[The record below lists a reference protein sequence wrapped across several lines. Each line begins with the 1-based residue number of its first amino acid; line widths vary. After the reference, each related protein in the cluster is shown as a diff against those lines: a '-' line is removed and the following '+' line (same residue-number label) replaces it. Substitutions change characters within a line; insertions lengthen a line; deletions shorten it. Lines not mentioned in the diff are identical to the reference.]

1 MCKHI
6 EILTASRKAVESTKE
21 AVLDIIVNEFS
32 VYHKVRDEL
41 WRRLAAYDA
50 LIEDIAENGCKSCEY
65 DAKDSC
71 RKSDYLMFVEDYVT
85 HHDGGKCESCK
96 SV

>member
-6 EILTASRKAVESTKE
+6 DILVASRKAVESTKE
-21 AVLDIIVNEFS
+21 AVLDMLVEEFWP
-32 VYHKVRDEL
+32 YHNTRTEF

-50 LIEDIAENGCKSCEY
+50 LLLDIGENGCRSCKFDFRDPY
-65 DAKDSC
+65 
-71 RKSDYLMFVEDYVT
+71 RKSDYLKFVEDYVT
-85 HHDGGKCESCK
+85 HHDGGKCDSCK